1 MNRLIKGKKTCNK
14 NCLCKQKSRT
24 GQLHWGSLPYK
35 EALKSMLLK
44 LVPKLKRT
52 EYYQI
57 HSMTPL
63 SPWYQSQTKTLQKQ
77 KIQTNIFDEYRYK
90 NTQNISKLNPIY
102 IKRTE
107 HHDQVGFI
115 PRMQRYFNIQKSLNV
130 SKLKNKNYTITSIN
144 TENEFKQNAT
154 SFHNKNYKTRYRGNI
169 STQ

>member
-1 MNRLIKGKKTCNK
+1 MIKWKKTCNK

-63 SPWYQSQTKTLQKQ
+63 SPWYQSQTKTLQKKKNNKPISLMNIDT
-77 KIQTNIFDEYRYK
+77 KILKILANWIQYTLKGLNTMIKWDLFQGCKGISIFK
-90 NTQNISKLNPIY
+90 NHPMWANWR
-102 IKRTE
+102 IK
-107 HHDQVGFI
+107 
-115 PRMQRYFNIQKSLNV
+115 
-130 SKLKNKNYTITSIN
+130 ITRLP
-144 TENEFKQNAT
+144 Q
-154 SFHNKNYKTRYRGNI
+154 
-169 STQ
+169 